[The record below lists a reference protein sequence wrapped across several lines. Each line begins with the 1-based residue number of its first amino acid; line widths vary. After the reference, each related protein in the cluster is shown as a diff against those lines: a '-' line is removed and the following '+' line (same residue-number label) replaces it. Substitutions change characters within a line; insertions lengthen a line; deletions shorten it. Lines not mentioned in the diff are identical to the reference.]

1 MTTRE
6 TVLWAFVGVAAGT
19 AVLLGLAQ
27 CADDLR
33 VEEQQQK
40 QGLCWP
46 ALLNALERVEAPAT
60 PEQAQQAIAR
70 EGAYGPLQIRQL
82 ALDDVNRQC
91 GTNVKLE
98 EVAGNRNLS
107 RWVCVQYIRM
117 HDRGL
122 TYERAARTWNGGPRG
137 PKKKATWDYWLKVR
151 EALQEQGVDT

>member
-1 MTTRE
+1 MTMTRE
-6 TVLWAFVGVAAGT
+6 TTLLAFIGVLAGVAVLAG
-19 AVLLGLAQ
+19 LGA

-33 VEEQQQK
+33 VEAQQK

-46 ALLNALERVEAPAT
+46 ALLNALERVEAPVT

-98 EVAGNRNLS
+98 EVAASRNLS

-122 TYERAARTWNGGPRG
+122 TYEHAARTWNGGPRG
-137 PKKKATWDYWLKVR
+137 PKKQATWDYWLKVR
-151 EALQEQGVDT
+151 EALQEQGIDT